1 MSFSSDGNFF
11 NYIDI
16 DLPVKASDVNI
27 DRQGNIVLSVFD
39 GFMKYER

>member
-1 MSFSSDGNFF
+1 MSFSSDGNFS

-39 GFMKYER
+39 GYMKYKR